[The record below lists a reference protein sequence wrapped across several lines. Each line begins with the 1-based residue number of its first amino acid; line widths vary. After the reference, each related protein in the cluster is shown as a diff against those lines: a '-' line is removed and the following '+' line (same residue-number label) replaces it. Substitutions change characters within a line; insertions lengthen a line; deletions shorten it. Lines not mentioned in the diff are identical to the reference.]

1 MPTVNIDGF
10 KFRFYSSDR
19 GEPPHVHVIQGEYV
33 AKIWLTSLSVE
44 YNRGYNR
51 AALNRI
57 IKLTQQYQEEL
68 LEVWNE
74 YFN

>member
-1 MPTVNIDGF
+1 MMTEKQFPFVDIPDHT
-10 KFRFYSSDR
+10 
-19 GEPPHVHVIQGEYV
+19 HVHVIQGEHV

-44 YNRGYNR
+44 YNHGYNR

-57 IKLTQQYQEEL
+57 FKLTQQYQEEL

>member
-1 MPTVNIDGF
+1 MPTVNSDGF
-10 KFRFYSSDR
+10 KFRLYSSDR

>member
-19 GEPPHVHVIQGEYV
+19 GEPPHVHVIQGEHV

-44 YNRGYNR
+44 YNHGYNR